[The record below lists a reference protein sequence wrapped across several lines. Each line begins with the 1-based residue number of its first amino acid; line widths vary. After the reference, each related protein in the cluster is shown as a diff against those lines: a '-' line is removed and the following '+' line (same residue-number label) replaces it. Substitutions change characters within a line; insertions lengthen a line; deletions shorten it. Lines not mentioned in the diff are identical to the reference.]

1 MSDVFVSYKA
11 EDRKRVAPL
20 VEALEADGLTVWW
33 DAQIGGGDEW
43 RRSIEQQLDAAK
55 CVLVV
60 WSKRSTAPEGRF
72 VRDEASRAMERGV
85 YLPVRIDNVRL
96 PLGFGETQALALT
109 GWKSGANDP
118 RYRAVLSAVRAIVGG
133 IARHEHRAVAHERA
147 VDRRLV
153 LGGGAAA
160 VVAAG
165 IGGWFLFK
173 PGSAEAAGS
182 IAVLPFANLSSDPN
196 QAYFSDG
203 LAEELRSALAR
214 AGLQVVGRTS
224 SEAVRGADAETAARK
239 LGVANILTGSVR
251 RSPSTIRVSAQ
262 LIKGSDGLERWSQDY
277 DRKPGDVLTIQ
288 SNIAENVAKA
298 LSVALGKAAKAAL
311 TLGGTTNAA
320 AQDLYF
326 KANAQL
332 SFDDSEPSLRH
343 GIGLLDAAITLD
355 PKFAEAY
362 IVKSYAMSF
371 LVDYVDGRTMDF
383 DAYFKQAEAVA
394 RQAVAL
400 APGLAA
406 AHAALGSILGSRLNL
421 NAALAEFQAAQALP
435 GEDAPTLVIYSG
447 FLAQIG
453 DARGAL
459 AAARKAQAKDPLNWV
474 AYTSEGYA
482 LGTAGRLKEAV
493 AACRKAVTIAPKAEN
508 ARSLLGLALIQAG
521 QNSEAAAVFSKAP
534 PDFMG
539 RLTGEAIIAAREG
552 DRAASDRALQRL
564 QQLFGDSASWQYVDI
579 HAQRGEKEL
588 ALAAVE
594 RAWVVRDPELASM
607 KYDPF
612 AAPVRTE
619 PRFIA
624 IEKKLNF
631 PKI

>member
-20 VEALEADGLTVWW
+20 VEALEADGLSVWW

-118 RYRAVLSAVRAIVGG
+118 RYRAVLGAVRAIVGG
-133 IARHEHRAVAHERA
+133 HGRHEHRAVPHERG

-160 VVAAG
+160 LVAAG
-165 IGGWFLFK
+165 VGGWFLLK

-214 AGLQVVGRTS
+214 SGLQVVGRMS
-224 SEAVRGADAETAARK
+224 SEAVRGADAETAAKK

-277 DRKPGDVLTIQ
+277 DRKPGDELTIQ
-288 SNIAENVAKA
+288 SDIAQNVAEA

-320 AQDLYF
+320 AQDLF
-326 KANAQL
+326 LKADAL
-332 SFDDSEPSLRH
+332 LLTDDSGPAYEKT
-343 GIGLLDAAITLD
+343 IALLDSAIILD
-355 PKFAEAY
+355 PKFANAFAL
-362 IVKSYAMSF
+362 KSLAVNFMTGSTAGPGTFDSGYA
-371 LVDYVDGRTMDF
+371 
-383 DAYFKQAEAVA
+383 QATALA
-394 RQAVAL
+394 KHAIAL
-400 APGLAA
+400 APTLAA
-406 AHAALGSILGSRLNL
+406 GHTALASAYEFQLNLPAALDEYRKA
-421 NAALAEFQAAQALP
+421 AALPDISVAALVQEVVFLTRLGAFSAAL
-435 GEDAPTLVIYSG
+435 DI
-447 FLAQIG
+447 
-453 DARGAL
+453 
-459 AAARKAQAKDPLNWV
+459 ARKAEKKDPLNSI
-474 AYTSEGYA
+474 AFAREGYA
-482 LGTAGRLKEAV
+482 LGYSRHYADAIAPLQKAAQLAPTVSRNHTALGFCWGQLGKSAQAEAEY
-493 AACRKAVTIAPKAEN
+493 RKA
-508 ARSLLGLALIQAG
+508 S
-521 QNSEAAAVFSKAP
+521 
-534 PDFMG
+534 PDDIY
-539 RLTGEAIIAAREG
+539 RLTGEAILFDRQG
-552 DRAASDRALQRL
+552 NRAASDQSL
-564 QQLFGDSASWQYVDI
+564 QQARKIFGDSASYQYAEI
-579 HAQRGEKEL
+579 YAQRGDKEGAFA
-588 ALAAVE
+588 ALD
-594 RAWVVRDPELASM
+594 RAWAIHDPGLTTL
-607 KYDPF
+607 KVDPYLDPLRADPHF
-612 AAPVRTE
+612 AAMVKR
-619 PRFIA
+619 
-624 IEKKLNF
+624 LNF
-631 PKI
+631 PVV